1 MISSLPGRVTVDVS
15 TPSGQTCTIAAL
27 AAGRVDQLHGA
38 VERVLQIPRV
48 VQRLIFAGR
57 EIYSEEFLAQLHVE
71 NGSSITVINSWPQNP
86 ASIVEKLHFAASTTP
101 THCLA
106 AAVAQ
111 CLEHEEWSVKV
122 AAAQTL
128 SWMGQIAV
136 PHASAIARLLS
147 DDQREVR
154 SAAAESLSWMEESGA
169 KYAGD
174 ILASAGEFRPTHF
187 GGFLLAQKPKD
198 AVKAL
203 LQSELPS
210 TRLAAIKSVLRLL
223 EERDWHPRS
232 PIEKLYLHQF
242 LLPHLCRAF
251 FDPSEDVRKTVAE
264 YLMSHIPTFDAGAE
278 VQPLEEE
285 MICQFIRFG
294 EDINFDEAKLTNDE
308 VSTTACKEIAKKLD
322 GHWPQWAGWQ
332 EGLEDPDTSVQA
344 AACQVSVAMVHYLRR
359 RFFEWQQA
367 PGHQALLQHR
377 NGMVLLDALTDLLR
391 PMVEEGL
398 TSPQLQVRQAVV
410 ESLIS
415 LEPWGEYAFAAMQHA
430 KEREKEKSVLETMAR
445 FFAKYGDHQ
454 SFNDCPQLFY
464 LFYSDERYYWTDCS
478 EENEN
483 DRLEWREEA
492 ELSKLHETGAG
503 YSKSHLSRTARHNK
517 KHGVDSSHAPSTTA
531 RQKKEERRN
540 ARHAR
545 PEKAENF
552 SESKRKNQ
560 RDKEQDR
567 QLKTAMLGHELL
579 RFAVENA

>member
-1 MISSLPGRVTVDVS
+1 MISSLPGRVTVGVS

-38 VERVLQIPRV
+38 VERVLKIPRV

-57 EIYSEEFLAQLHVE
+57 EIYSEEFLARLHVE
-71 NGSSITVINSWPQNP
+71 NGSNISVINSLPQNP
-86 ASIVEKLHFAASTTP
+86 ASIVERLHCAASTRP

-147 DDQREVR
+147 DDQPEVR

-187 GGFLLAQKPKD
+187 GGFNFLLAQKPKD
-198 AVKAL
+198 AVQAL

-223 EERDWHPRS
+223 EERDWHPRN
-232 PIEKLYLHQF
+232 PREKLLLQEF
-242 LLPHLCRAF
+242 LLPYWCRAF
-251 FDPSEDVRKTVAE
+251 FVDPSEDVRKTVAE
-264 YLMSHIPTFDAGAE
+264 YLVSQIPTFDAGAE
-278 VQPLEEE
+278 VQPLEEGL
-285 MICQFIRFG
+285 ICQFIRFG
-294 EDINFDEAKLTNDE
+294 EDIKFDKAKLTNDE

-322 GHWPQWAGWQ
+322 GHWPYWPQWAGGQ
-332 EGLEDPDTSVQA
+332 EGLDDPDTSVKA
-344 AACQVSVAMVHYLRR
+344 AACQVSVAMVQYLRR
-359 RFFEWQQA
+359 RFCEWLVA
-367 PGHQALLQHR
+367 PGGYQALLQDLQHYPF
-377 NGMVLLDALTDLLR
+377 NMIYAVKDLLR
-391 PMVEEGL
+391 PMVEDGL
-398 TSPQLQVRQAVV
+398 MSFEWQVRQAVV

-415 LEPWGEYAFAAMQHA
+415 LEPFGEQARYALQHA
-430 KEREKEKSVLETMAR
+430 REAEKEKPVLETMAR
-445 FFAKYGDHQ
+445 FFAVYDDYSECYSPGCYYWR
-454 SFNDCPQLFY
+454 DCP
-464 LFYSDERYYWTDCS
+464 

-483 DRLEWREEA
+483 DRLEWPLEV
-492 ELSKLHETGAG
+492 ELSKLRKLHETGAG
-503 YSKSHLSRTARHNK
+503 YSKSHLSRAARHKK
-517 KHGVDSSHAPSTTA
+517 KHGVDSSHAPSTIA

-540 ARHAR
+540 AR

>member
-1 MISSLPGRVTVDVS
+1 
-15 TPSGQTCTIAAL
+15 
-27 AAGRVDQLHGA
+27 
-38 VERVLQIPRV
+38 
-48 VQRLIFAGR
+48 
-57 EIYSEEFLAQLHVE
+57 
-71 NGSSITVINSWPQNP
+71 
-86 ASIVEKLHFAASTTP
+86 
-101 THCLA
+101 
-106 AAVAQ
+106 
-111 CLEHEEWSVKV
+111 
-122 AAAQTL
+122 
-128 SWMGQIAV
+128 MGQIAV
-136 PHASAIARLLS
+136 PHASAIARLLR

-174 ILASAGEFRPTHF
+174 ILASAGEFRQRHPRF
-187 GGFLLAQKPKD
+187 GRFELAQKPKD
-198 AVKAL
+198 AVKAW

-232 PIEKLYLHQF
+232 PIEKLCLHQF
-242 LLPHLCRAF
+242 LLPRLRRAV

-278 VQPLEEE
+278 VQPLEKE

-294 EDINFDEAKLTNDE
+294 EDINFDKAKLTNDE

-332 EGLEDPDTSVQA
+332 EGLDDPDTSVQA
-344 AACQVSVAMVHYLRR
+344 AVCQVSVAMVHYLRR
-359 RFFEWQQA
+359 RFCEWKQA

-377 NGMVLLDALTDLLR
+377 NDSLLEDTLTDLLR
-391 PMVEEGL
+391 PMVEDGL
-398 TSPQLQVRQAVV
+398 TSPQWQVRQAVV

-415 LEPWGEYAFAAMQHA
+415 LEPWGECAFDAVSHA
-430 KEREKEKSVLETMAR
+430 RSRERDKSVLETMAR
-445 FFAKYGDHQ
+445 FFAKYGDYGTC
-454 SFNDCPQLFY
+454 SAFPQLFY
-464 LFYSDERYYWTDCS
+464 LFYSDERALYDSRS
-478 EENEN
+478 EENE
-483 DRLEWREEA
+483 DHRLDHHLEWRAEA
-492 ELSKLHETGAG
+492 ETGAG

-517 KHGVDSSHAPSTTA
+517 KRRVDSSHTPSTIA